1 MSLRTCSVHPK
12 LLKNNIM
19 LFLVLALLS
28 GRPAAQDNVPE
39 PGYQLTP
46 LAQPVAAPD
55 FMLKDMD
62 GKPHALHDY
71 RGNWVLVNF
80 WATWCPPCRKEM
92 PSLEKLYQTF
102 HDRPFRVLA
111 VNQWEDADLVF
122 SYLGELNVVPSFP
135 ILFDPES
142 RVSESYGVRGLPTS
156 FLIDPRGRIAYRAVG
171 GREFDHPQVVRLIR
185 ELLER

>member
-1 MSLRTCSVHPK
+1 VHLKK
-12 LLKNNIM
+12 LKINIILM
-19 LFLVLALLS
+19 LALVLLNGAAAAEPELS
-28 GRPAAQDNVPE
+28 NR
-39 PGYQLTP
+39 LTP
-46 LAQPVAAPD
+46 LQPPLMAPD
-55 FMLKDMD
+55 FTLEDMD

-92 PSLEKLYQTF
+92 PSLERLYQAF

-122 SYLGELNVVPSFP
+122 SYMGELNVFPDFP
-135 ILFDPES
+135 ILFDS
-142 RVSESYGVRGLPTS
+142 HSQVSQAYGVHGLPTS
-156 FLIDPRGRIAYRAVG
+156 FIIDPQGRIAYRAVG
-171 GREFDHPQVVRLIR
+171 GREFDHPDVMRLIR